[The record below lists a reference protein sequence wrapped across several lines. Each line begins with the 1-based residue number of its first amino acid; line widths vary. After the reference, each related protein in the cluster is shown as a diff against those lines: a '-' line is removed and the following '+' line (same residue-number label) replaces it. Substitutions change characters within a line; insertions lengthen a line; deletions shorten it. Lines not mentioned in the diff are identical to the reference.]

1 MRWGPHEPSPPWPMR
16 IAAAT
21 SRASG
26 PSTRACT
33 RPPPRCRPA
42 QRPRP
47 KPRSRRRT
55 TTGSPRT
62 WELIR
67 GCGGVKAAGHGAQQ
81 RQGEEV
87 SIGRAFSSR
96 AVKASGVW
104 TQRSSDDAPET
115 GYGGSGL
122 VRVGKSEGGHEDGE
136 EVRTAHTK
144 PKHGRRRRAR
154 ERVKQNVTK
163 GELLLSPRQWSMRA
177 RA

>member
-1 MRWGPHEPSPPWPMR
+1 MHE
-16 IAAAT
+16 AASALQTCAKAT
-21 SRASG
+21 AEATFATPNNHRLSEDLG
-26 PSTRACT
+26 IDT
-33 RPPPRCRPA
+33 
-42 QRPRP
+42 
-47 KPRSRRRT
+47 
-55 TTGSPRT
+55 
-62 WELIR
+62 